1 MSGITSFSVTP
12 ANAALKF
19 SWGVGASITP
29 ANIASI
35 KIILTDDAIP
45 GTQASGI
52 QVMDV
57 TPVTSVNGEGNLVVV
72 DNYTWSNLTNGTRYI
87 ASLKISTINAAGA
100 ITDYTENNLIG
111 LKVPGTVPIKPV
123 FTAYAIA
130 NGIKF
135 RLVDITNQA
144 SYTPRSVSD
153 GFYGI
158 KKVNVFYRVKGST
171 NFADTVTLS
180 VLNNDLSPD
189 STNDDIRNADVQYD
203 QEFLI
208 GSLTNSD
215 PNALTTDS
223 DYELAIS
230 VSNALGDSLLSSSVG
245 IKTGST
251 VGSVDPVA
259 VATLEYNRYN
269 KVSATAEVINAST
282 ATILF
287 NQATNTVNLK
297 NENFP
302 VTGYHIYRQDVSSN
316 GTSLIPFT
324 KSNVGSITSLDAS
337 GNAIGGQGQYN
348 YGSKPYNL
356 TLLDGSF
363 NNQYTF
369 NFTDANVVTGRYYS
383 YTIRGVNAKGEGSE
397 GAGSI
402 CRIASR
408 ALAPIVVAEPSNNM
422 IKLNITNQSLN
433 GYPMQDVSSNFRYFV
448 DVSGITSRAIT
459 KDASGNVT
467 LTDSSFSTIVNG
479 GLDRVT
485 VAAITRNPIMSTTD
499 QTQEQEYDGLKTVL
513 NVRPYNNPP
522 APSGLSLTQIENGL
536 PISGGCIAQWNV
548 FSDASRNGNLG
559 AITYNVY
566 VGGVL
571 VEDRL
576 QNPRYQITGL
586 TNGVAYNV
594 TVAAVIFNSDLSANV
609 IGLQSAGQ
617 TFTPFSLPGSATA
630 VDLSNVS
637 SSLTTLSGLWAAPSN
652 AALYGLGSSAIR
664 YKYQLTD
671 MSSGEIVTDSSGS
684 SPVVFPSLVAGTL
697 YKLDVYSGV
706 IFNTIVYYNTVP
718 VTVYKTLFTLPAAP
732 INLSVYPLNG
742 QLRCTWDPS
751 ASNGVTMTTYDIYIN
766 NGTANGIPKR
776 VASTSYNM
784 EYFIAATDGSNNPL
798 VNGTEYKVQLGA
810 IGTVKSSVT
819 ATVDVSGVLTSPAA
833 SGTPNVGPASPVID
847 QFLAGESKATLKWTP
862 IPSASGYIVYQDN
875 NVTADSSNGLVA
887 FSAGRITIGANVV
900 TFEKTGLTK
909 GKSYDFRVVAYT
921 TVGALRIYSPDSQD
935 AVRTIVPYAA
945 PDAVENLDFT
955 IGSQTITLT
964 WGAPLNSGGVG
975 FNGNGT
981 LKYQVLITDQSSVT
995 IVDQLGLNTPG
1006 FSQSGSF
1013 INNKAYVVNVFAYYT
1028 GSNST
1033 IYKSQA
1039 ARIQTVT
1046 PNPPPQQISNLT
1058 AVAGNHSVK
1067 LSWNIPDDGYL
1078 YNRTKIAI
1086 WKSTN
1091 RGRYKLYRI
1100 SDPTNTSFEDKVI
1113 SASRLPDN
1121 TPDSG
1126 LDTLN
1131 YQASGGLVNN
1141 NTANILLADVV
1152 NGFEYKY
1159 KVTSLFDRTIEGAQ
1173 LPTPVETG
1181 YVVPSGKPI
1190 VDGIAYT
1197 QFSGQYVA
1205 TVSANGGKLKDWLF
1219 VGIDT
1224 TGTNTPVVTG
1234 SIPSTA
1240 SGTGNRDVVREIAGL
1255 NTFEISIT
1263 STQFPNY
1270 LFVIGNDSGI
1280 DIDVG
1285 SVINDTA

>member
-1 MSGITSFSVTP
+1 MSGITRFSVTP

-19 SWGVGASITP
+19 SWGVGSSITTT
-29 ANIASI
+29 NIASI

-87 ASLKISTINAAGA
+87 ASLKISTVDANGV
-100 ITDYTENNLIG
+100 ITDYIENTLTG

-135 RLVDITNQA
+135 RLVNSSNQA

-158 KKVNVFYRVKGST
+158 KKVNVFYRDKGST
-171 NFADTVTLS
+171 NFANAVSLS
-180 VLNNDLSPD
+180 VLTNDLSPD
-189 STNDDIRNADVQYD
+189 STDEDIRNADVQYD
-203 QEFLI
+203 KEFLI
-208 GSLTNSD
+208 GSLAD
-215 PNALTTDS
+215 DADALTTDK

-230 VSNALGDSLLSSSVG
+230 VSNALGDSLLSLSVG

-297 NENFP
+297 NEKFP

-356 TLLDGSF
+356 ILLDGSF
-363 NNQYTF
+363 NDQYTF
-369 NFTDANVVTGRYYS
+369 NFTDANVVTGKYYS

-433 GYPMQDVSSNFRYFV
+433 GYPMADVSSNFNYFV
-448 DVSGITSRAIT
+448 DVSGITNRAIT

-467 LTDSSFSTIVNG
+467 LTNGQFNTIVNG

-485 VAAITRNPIMSTTD
+485 VAAITKNPIMSTTG
-499 QTQEQEYDGLKTVL
+499 QTQQQEYDGLKTVL
-513 NVRPYNNPP
+513 NVRPYNNPL
-522 APSGLSLTQIENGL
+522 APSGLSLTQIQNGL
-536 PISGGCIAQWNV
+536 PISGGCIAQWDV

-571 VEDRL
+571 VNGSVPL
-576 QNPRYQITGL
+576 QNPGYQITGL

-609 IGLQSAGQ
+609 IGLQSSPQ
-617 TFTPFSLPGSATA
+617 SFTPFSLPGSATA

-637 SSLTTLSGLWAAPSN
+637 SSLTSLSGLWAAPSN
-652 AALYGLGSSAIR
+652 VALYGLGSSAIR

-671 MSSGEIVTDSSGS
+671 MSSGELVTESSGS
-684 SPVVFPSLVAGTL
+684 SPVVFNSLVAGTL

-706 IFNTIVYYNTVP
+706 IFNSIVYYNTVP

-732 INLSVYPLNG
+732 INLSIYPLDG

-798 VNGTEYKVQLGA
+798 VNGREYKVQLGA

-847 QFLAGESKATLKWTP
+847 EYLAGESKATLKWSP
-862 IPSASGYIVYQDN
+862 IPNVSGYIVFQDD
-875 NVTADSSNGLVA
+875 NVTADSSDTAATAATGK
-887 FSAGRITIGANVV
+887 ITIGSDVV
-900 TFEKTGLTK
+900 TFEKTANLIK
-909 GKSYDFRVVAYT
+909 GREYNFKVISYTDVS
-921 TVGALRIYSPDSQD
+921 GLRIYSPDS
-935 AVRTIVPYAA
+935 AVIPIVPYAA
-945 PDAVENLDFT
+945 PDPVENLDFT

-975 FNGNGT
+975 LNGNGT

-995 IVDQLGLNTPG
+995 IVDQLNLNAPG

-1028 GSNST
+1028 GNNLT
-1033 IYKSQA
+1033 IYKSTV
-1039 ARIQTVT
+1039 ARIQTVI

-1078 YNRTKIAI
+1078 YTRTKIAI

-1091 RGRYKLYRI
+1091 RGKYKLYRI

-1113 SASRLPDN
+1113 IASRLPDN
-1121 TPDSG
+1121 TSDSTIAG
-1126 LDTLN
+1126 LSTI
-1131 YQASGGLVNN
+1131 SN
-1141 NTANILLADVV
+1141 NTNITLSDVV

-1159 KVTSLFDRTIEGAQ
+1159 KVTSFFDRTTEGAQ

-1190 VDGIAYT
+1190 VDSIAYN

-1219 VGIDT
+1219 VGIDIS
-1224 TGTNTPVVTG
+1224 GTNTPVFTG

-1240 SGTGNRDVVREIAGL
+1240 SGSGNRDVSNEIAGL
-1255 NTFEISIT
+1255 NTFEISIS
-1263 STQFPNY
+1263 STKFPNY

-1285 SVINDTA
+1285 TAINDTA